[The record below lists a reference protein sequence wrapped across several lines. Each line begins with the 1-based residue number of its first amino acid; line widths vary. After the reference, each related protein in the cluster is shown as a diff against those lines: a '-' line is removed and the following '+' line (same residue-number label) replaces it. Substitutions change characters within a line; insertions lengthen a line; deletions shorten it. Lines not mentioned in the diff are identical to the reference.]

1 MTIEIVAYTACFV
14 LVSLG
19 LFQIALIAGAP
30 LGNYAWGG
38 AHRILPTKLRIGS
51 VVSIILYT
59 VFAIILLN
67 KAGIVS
73 LFSNVDV
80 ATWALTVYF
89 FVGVLMNGISR
100 SKKERA
106 VMTPVALLL
115 AVLSLVIALS

>member
-1 MTIEIVAYTACFV
+1 MTIEIIAYTACFV
-14 LVSLG
+14 LASLG

-59 VFAIILLN
+59 VFAVILLN

-80 ATWALTVYF
+80 AAWALTVYF

-106 VMTPVALLL
+106 VMTPVSLLL
-115 AVLSLVIALS
+115 AVLSLVIAFN